1 MTAQTD
7 FRFKPREFV
16 GYSNIT
22 IPKLVRYLTS
32 LGKHN
37 KHKVA
42 CRVAGLSPDRLEK
55 LYEQGLK
62 WLNDASIKKHYD
74 ANHPAIKSDW
84 TQTQFIDAIENP
96 RNATLSDEER
106 EQLKAMWFAQQ
117 RETLPGTLQERL
129 MNKLVELT
137 SQDPEKTESATMIRA
152 RNEQIK
158 NIRDLLRNI
167 GVEGMGQEY
176 RNAGGATFNLHLGDR
191 TYQAIAGRMEN
202 QGEIEVEADEV
213 STKKIRKTIDLD
225 I

>member
-1 MTAQTD
+1 MTAQTN

-22 IPKLVRYLTS
+22 ISKLVVYLTS
-32 LGKHN
+32 LEKHS

-42 CRVAGLSPDRLEK
+42 CRTAGVSPDRIDK

-62 WLNDASIKKHYD
+62 LHNDPTVQAHY
-74 ANHPAIKSDW
+74 NETHPATRADW
-84 TQTQFIDAIENP
+84 SQAQFIDAIENP
-96 RNATLSDEER
+96 RNSTLSDDER

-117 RETLPGTLQERL
+117 RETLPGRLQEKL
-129 MNKLVELT
+129 LEKLVKLT
-137 SQDPEKTESATMIRA
+137 EQDAEKTESATLVRA

-158 NIRDLLRNI
+158 NIRELLRNI
-167 GVEGMGQEY
+167 GVESMGQEY
-176 RNAGGATFNLHLGDR
+176 MNRGGTTLNLHLGDR
-191 TYQAIAGRMEN
+191 TYQAIAGRMAD
-202 QGEIEVEADEV
+202 QGELEVPVEEV